1 MAVLQWRCGNGS
13 GEGRGKA
20 MTSMNEGGGEDS
32 GAVWGRI
39 LLPLGERQEQSV
51 CT

>member
-1 MAVLQWRCGNGS
+1 MAVRQWQCGDGS
-13 GEGRGKA
+13 GEGRGEA

-32 GAVWGRI
+32 GAVWGGI